1 MGCVQSGISVL
12 LFTFVAAA
20 AGEQETAFEWNERG
34 VAAGMRGDFAEAEQD
49 YQKALTLWRALGPAY
64 EGHTAT
70 TLYNL
75 GQTFVGE
82 GRWRESIPIFQEALE
97 LGRRSFGIR
106 HSRTLAT
113 LNTLGRVY
121 MVTGDLDRSAAAFLE
136 ALPIEREMFPNGIEL
151 AQTLGNL
158 AVLRTRQDW
167 LPEALALADEGL
179 AMAIKALGDDAP
191 DTATM
196 YAIVAAI
203 HQRAGRTERALPL
216 FRKAHAIY
224 DRTIPPQDLRY
235 VSLLS
240 SEALSLMDDHHFSE
254 AENQLRR
261 ALELLSPC
269 ASRCGLALAIAENNF
284 GLLRMAQK
292 KYAEADAYLRSAL
305 AHEEQYSAGPGGD
318 MVQTLKHLAALREK
332 QHRYEESAA
341 LKQRIAAVQSS
352 YR

>member
-1 MGCVQSGISVL
+1 MGFTRSGVSVL
-12 LFTFVAAA
+12 LFTTVAAA
-20 AGEQETAFEWNERG
+20 AGQQETAFEWNERG
-34 VAAGMRGDFAEAEQD
+34 VAAGMRGDFGEAEQD
-49 YQKALTLWRALGPAY
+49 YRQALGLWRSLGPAY
-64 EGHTAT
+64 TGHTAT

-82 GRWRESIPIFQEALE
+82 GRWRESIPIFQEALD
-97 LGRRSFGIR
+97 LDRQSFGVR
-106 HSRTLAT
+106 HSRTLGT

-121 MVTGDLDRSAAAFLE
+121 MVTGDLNRSDAVLLE

-158 AVLRTRQDW
+158 AVLRTREDR
-167 LPEALALADEGL
+167 LEEALPLADEGL
-179 AMAIKALGDDAP
+179 SMAIAALGDDAP

-196 YAIVAAI
+196 YGIVAAI

-224 DRTIPPQDLRY
+224 DRKIPPQDLRY

-240 SEALSLMDDHHFSE
+240 SEALSLMDDHRFSD
-254 AENQLRR
+254 AEKQLRQ
-261 ALELLSPC
+261 ALDLLAPC
-269 ASRCGLALAIAENNF
+269 ESQCGLALAIAENNF

-318 MVQTLKHLAALREK
+318 MLQTLKHLAALREK
-332 QHRYEESAA
+332 QHRYDESAA